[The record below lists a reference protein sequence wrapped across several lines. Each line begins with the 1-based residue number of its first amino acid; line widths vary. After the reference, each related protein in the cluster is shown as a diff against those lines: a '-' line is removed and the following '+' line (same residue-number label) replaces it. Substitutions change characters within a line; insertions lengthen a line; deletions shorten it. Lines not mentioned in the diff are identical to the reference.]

1 MQRMLNQD
9 QPEDFVIA
17 TGETNSLKDFVSN
30 CFSYFNKDWQN
41 YVVTNEIFQRPTD
54 ILFSSGN
61 PAKAKRQLGWSA
73 TIKMA
78 QVVLLLIEAE
88 MRKRKLD

>member
-1 MQRMLNQD
+1 MLNQD

-17 TGETNSLKDFVSN
+17 TGETHSLKDFVSA

-41 YVVTNEIFQRPTD
+41 YVVTNAIFQRPTD
-54 ILFSSGN
+54 ILFSSAN

-78 QVVLLLIEAE
+78 QVVPLLIEAE
-88 MRKRKLD
+88 LRKRKLG